1 MDLFATSKDGN
12 MAWLHKPMDL
22 EIVRSLMQVAYT
34 LAGHSLDPSTQC
46 GAVLCDDNGTI
57 LADGI
62 NEFPRGVE
70 YNAERWE
77 RPLKYQVIEHA
88 ERNAIFDAAAR
99 GVRTQ
104 GLTMIAPW
112 AACADCARAII
123 QAGITKLIRHQD
135 ASDRSPA
142 NWVESIAIA
151 DTMLKE
157 AGVAVENVVGKIF
170 PDDSAFGV
178 RHTGVTWNP

>member
-1 MDLFATSKDGN
+1 MLTR
-12 MAWLHKPMDL
+12 
-22 EIVRSLMQVAYT
+22 VRMVELLAHAYR
-34 LAGHSLDPSTQC
+34 LAEHSRDPSTQC
-46 GAVLCDDNGTI
+46 GAVVVGFDGEI

-70 YNAERWE
+70 YTDDRWE

-88 ERNAIFDAAAR
+88 ERNAIYDAAIR
-99 GVRTQ
+99 GVCTA
-104 GLTMIAPW
+104 GLTMVAPW

-123 QAGITKLIRHQD
+123 QSGITTLVRHQD

-151 DTMLKE
+151 DTMLHE
-157 AGVAVENVVGKIF
+157 ADIEIIDIIGGVIPWGENFKVL
-170 PDDSAFGV
+170 
-178 RHTGVTWNP
+178 HTGQLWTP